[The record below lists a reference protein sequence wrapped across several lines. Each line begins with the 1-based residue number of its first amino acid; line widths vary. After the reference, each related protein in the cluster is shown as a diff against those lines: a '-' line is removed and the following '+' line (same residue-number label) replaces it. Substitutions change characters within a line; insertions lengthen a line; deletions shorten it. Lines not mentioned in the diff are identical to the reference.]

1 MSIIQI
7 NNLYK
12 SYGSVQAIKGITY
25 DLSGGQIVGLVGP
38 NGSGKTSM
46 LRILGAFD
54 MAYSGEVLIY
64 GANPGLKTRKIV
76 SYLPDKPYISDRLRA
91 EQIIETYAGFFEDFN
106 KDKAY
111 QMLDL
116 FKLKPEQ
123 KIREMSKGM
132 GEKIAVLLTMSREAQ
147 IYILDEPISGVD
159 PASRKIILRSI
170 IENFSE
176 DSLMIVSTHLLN
188 DIEKIIDQV
197 VFLDE
202 GTIKISGSTDD
213 LRAKYGKGI
222 NELFEEIFQ

>member
-12 SYGSVQAIKGITY
+12 SYGKFQAIKGINCN
-25 DLSGGQIVGLVGP
+25 LSGGQIVGLVGP

-64 GANPGLKTRKIV
+64 GEKPGLKTRKIV
-76 SYLPDKPYISDRLRA
+76 SYLPDKPYLSDRLRA

-170 IENFSE
+170 IENFSD

-197 VFLDE
+197 IFLDE

-213 LRAKYGKGI
+213 LRTEYGKGI

>member
-1 MSIIQI
+1 
-7 NNLYK
+7 
-12 SYGSVQAIKGITY
+12 
-25 DLSGGQIVGLVGP
+25 
-38 NGSGKTSM
+38 
-46 LRILGAFD
+46 
-54 MAYSGEVLIY
+54 
-64 GANPGLKTRKIV
+64 
-76 SYLPDKPYISDRLRA
+76 
-91 EQIIETYAGFFEDFN
+91 
-106 KDKAY
+106 
-111 QMLDL
+111 MLDL

-213 LRAKYGKGI
+213 LRAEYGKGI